1 MAKIRGL
8 LMIVKI
14 GGTQLTGQLNASLNM
29 NKDVIDST
37 SADSAGVKAYEAG
50 EYGGTFDFNSL
61 YDPSGSMS
69 FSEILTA
76 LKATTSTTIYYGLA
90 AIGSKYFTASAHF
103 NSASLSA
110 DKNDVAKVAGSLTI
124 TGNVTEATVTSN

>member
-14 GGTQLTGQLNASLNM
+14 GGTALTGQLNATLNAV
-29 NKDVIDST
+29 KDMIDAT

-50 EYGGTFDFNSL
+50 EYGFTFDFNSL
-61 YDPSGSMS
+61 YDPAGSMS
-69 FSEILTA
+69 FGEILTA
-76 LKATTSTTIYYGLA
+76 LKSTTATTIYFGG
-90 AIGSKYFTASAHF
+90 IVTNDPYFSASAHF

-110 DKNDVAKVAGSLTI
+110 DKNDVAKVSGSLTI
-124 TGNVTEATVTSN
+124 TGDVTEGSATTV

>member
-1 MAKIRGL
+1 MRGI

-14 GGTQLTGQLNASLNM
+14 ETVVLTGRLNSTLNL

-37 SADSAGVKAYEAG
+37 SVDSAGIKEYLAG

-61 YDPSGSMS
+61 YDPSGTMS
-69 FSEILTA
+69 FSEILAA
-76 LKATTSTTIYYGLA
+76 LKLTTSATIYFGETA
-90 AIGSKYFTASAHF
+90 WSETGSSYFSAEAHF

-110 DKNDVAKVAGSLTI
+110 DKNDVTKVAGSLTI
-124 TGNVTEATVTSN
+124 TGDITETALTSS